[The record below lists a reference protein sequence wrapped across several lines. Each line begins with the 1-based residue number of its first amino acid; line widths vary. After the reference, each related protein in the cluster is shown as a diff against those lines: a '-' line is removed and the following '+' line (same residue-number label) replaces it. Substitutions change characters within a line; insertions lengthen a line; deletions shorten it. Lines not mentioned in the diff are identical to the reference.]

1 MAAPRVLFVPLDDRP
16 VTGDA
21 VVDLG
26 QAASADIRVPDR
38 SILGDREHAG
48 DAEGVWRWLEREAP
62 GSAALVASVEMLCL
76 GGLVASRKSQVEFKE
91 IAPRLHR
98 LYAIASRMP
107 TYLSAVIPRT
117 PLEATD
123 EDAPDSTTGR
133 HRSRQLQLNMDLI
146 EAAGRGDLR
155 YVLVGQD
162 DTWPGSPSQMEREQ
176 LERHAMTVGATNVLL
191 TSGADELNARL
202 FARSLNEM
210 AGASPTVRVL
220 YTYPEEIERIP
231 RYEAT
236 PLHQTVDEHVRSAGC
251 RRTEGRAD
259 ILLWVHNFAGQ
270 QDEGANQSGALDAR
284 RIDAMQDAV
293 RGAAAEGGAVALADV
308 GYANGADRAL
318 VARLLDE
325 PRFAEI
331 RAYAGWN
338 TCSNTL
344 GSTVAQAVIAHHLR
358 AGTIPGGGD
367 QGYHLPLFTR
377 LLDDWGYQSIVRP
390 YLTNWIEERHGDT
403 MQLGEHEA
411 TLESL
416 ALGKLHSDALPA
428 LQRSFRPLPVAIRRA
443 TFPWHRLF
451 EIRLA
456 VAVGS

>member
-1 MAAPRVLFVPLDDRP
+1 

-21 VVDLG
+21 VIELG
-26 QAASADIRVPDR
+26 RAAGADIQVPDR
-38 SILGDREHAG
+38 SILGDRERPG

-62 GSAALVASVEMLCL
+62 GGAALVASVEMLCL
-76 GGLVASRKSQVEFKE
+76 GGLVASRKSPAEFAE

-98 LYAIASRMP
+98 LYAIASRMF

-117 PLEATD
+117 PLEPTD
-123 EDAPDSTTGR
+123 EDAPDSVTGR
-133 HRSRQLQLNMDLI
+133 HRGRQFQLNADLI
-146 EAAGRGDLR
+146 EAAAQGALR
-155 YVLVGQD
+155 YVLIGQD

-176 LERHAMTVGATNVLL
+176 LQTQATAVGAINVLL

-202 FARSLNEM
+202 FARSLNDI
-210 AGASPTVRVL
+210 AGASPTVRVV

-236 PLHQTVDEHVRSAGC
+236 PLRQTVDEHVRSTGC
-251 RRTEGRAD
+251 QRTEGRAD

-270 QDEGANQSGALDAR
+270 QREGVNQASGLDTR
-284 RIDAMQDAV
+284 RIDAVQDAL
-293 RGAAAEGGAVALADV
+293 RGVTAEGGVVALADV

-325 PRFAEI
+325 ARFTGI

-338 TCSNTL
+338 TCSNSL
-344 GSTVAQAVIAHHLR
+344 GSTVAQAVVAHHVQT
-358 AGTIPGGGD
+358 GTLPGSGD
-367 QGYHLPLFTR
+367 QVYHLPLFTR

-390 YLTNWIEERHGDT
+390 YLTNWIEERHGDA
-403 MQLGEHEA
+403 MRLGEHEA
-411 TLESL
+411 ALEAL
-416 ALGKLHSDALPA
+416 ALAKLHSDALPA
-428 LQRSFRPLPVAIRRA
+428 LQGSFRPLPVAIRRA

-451 EIRLA
+451 EIQLE
-456 VAVGS
+456 VAVGG